1 MKSLLFFQV
10 TFLLIFN
17 DIVNFSRK
25 YVQKKTSILVIFTII
40 KVFLLFILF
49 FCRNKKFLDILKII
63 RIITYDLICLD
74 IWIAEYRCQ
83 PYKLCQC
90 RC

>member
-25 YVQKKTSILVIFTII
+25 YVQKR
-40 KVFLLFILF
+40 LLF
-49 FCRNKKFLDILKII
+49 
-63 RIITYDLICLD
+63 
-74 IWIAEYRCQ
+74 W
-83 PYKLCQC
+83 
-90 RC
+90 